1 MIQAMDKTTSFFN
14 KMTTVNNFTYYS
26 HEIIGWIAAILTVV
40 IGIPQLI
47 KLIKVKSAKDVS
59 LVSNWIFFV
68 GLIMWV
74 IFGSFTVDGNGNKL
88 IQTITA
94 NVLSVFVYALLLFF
108 LHKYKEERTNIW
120 TTTIVCLASVLVVA
134 IFVIAIVRK
143 DWFIT
148 ENIQWVAILIGAVT
162 GFLTT
167 FAYVPQVWTTFKSK
181 DVENLSLLMIII
193 LIGLNIFWIIYWL
206 TALNSSVIMPLVYQC
221 ISLVLYIVLLTLY
234 IIYKQKDTKKVED

>member
-14 KMTTVNNFTYYS
+14 KVTTVNNFMYYS

-108 LHKYKEERTNIW
+108 YTN
-120 TTTIVCLASVLVVA
+120 
-134 IFVIAIVRK
+134 
-143 DWFIT
+143 
-148 ENIQWVAILIGAVT
+148 
-162 GFLTT
+162 
-167 FAYVPQVWTTFKSK
+167 
-181 DVENLSLLMIII
+181 
-193 LIGLNIFWIIYWL
+193 
-206 TALNSSVIMPLVYQC
+206 
-221 ISLVLYIVLLTLY
+221 
-234 IIYKQKDTKKVED
+234 TKKNERIFEQQLLSA